1 MRTASCACGQ
11 LKISC
16 DGEPALVAL
25 CHCLDCQKR
34 TGSTYGVAAFFERDK
49 AAAEGTAGIYSRSAQ
64 SGRQVAF
71 HFCAACGSSV
81 FWEPEQKPEWIAV
94 AVGCFADPTF
104 PAPTRIAWEER
115 RHPWVCLGGGLTD

>member
-16 DGEPALVAL
+16 DGKPALVAL

-34 TGSTYGVAAFFERDK
+34 TGSTYGIAAFFERDK
-49 AAAEGTAGIYSRSAQ
+49 VAAEGTVHIYRRPAQ
-64 SGRQVAF
+64 SGRHVAF

-81 FWEPEQKPEWIAV
+81 FWEAEQKPEWIAV

-104 PAPTRIAWEER
+104 PAPTGIAWEER